1 MPGYGGVSSARW
13 AQRAPRGGFGW
24 TPREGSVPVG
34 APAAAPAEPVSTPWS
49 FKLLLAFLLLL
60 YANLP
65 LVVPQVAA
73 LAPAQAVGIG
83 ALALL
88 FVERA
93 VARRPFVLSWPE
105 SHLLLAFF
113 GVVLLSAFTSLWP
126 RHALEESVVLL
137 RYVAIYLLI
146 VNTVESWR
154 RLRVLFGVMVA
165 GGCFPAL
172 GALHYARQGV
182 MVEGNRAGW
191 VGIFANPN
199 DLAYSLV
206 LLFPLALVLALDTRG
221 WKRLLPAGA
230 LALYTLAIFSTY
242 SRGGMLGFG
251 AVVLLSFLF
260 WSRPWAKL
268 PGLVVGG
275 AALAFAVATF
285 WNRDEGFADLLAD
298 ATVGQRLAT
307 VKAGIAMFL
316 DNPILGVGL
325 GCSVIGWP
333 DYAPPN
339 AFSEGW
345 LHSHNTFIQILS
357 ETGLLGT
364 LLFLSLFGLALLHGH
379 RRAREWKLAGRPRRF
394 RLVSAL
400 TVSLWG
406 LAVCGLS
413 GGHVV
418 SWFPYLI
425 LGLLSGALLLGP
437 PADEPDAAEEGR

>member
-1 MPGYGGVSSARW
+1 MPAGYSGVRTVPHDLAW
-13 AQRAPRGGFGW
+13 APRFAA
-24 TPREGSVPVG
+24 E
-34 APAAAPAEPVSTPWS
+34 AAPPVPSVSTPWS

-65 LVVPQVAA
+65 FLVPGVAG
-73 LAPAQAVGIG
+73 LAPAQTVGIA

-93 VARRPFVLSWPE
+93 IARRPFALSWPE
-105 SHLLLAFF
+105 SHLLLAFL
-113 GVVLLSAFTSLWP
+113 GVAVLSAFTSLWP
-126 RHALEESVVLL
+126 AHALEESLVLL

-154 RLRVLFGVMVA
+154 RLRVLFAVMVA
-165 GGCFPAL
+165 GGCLPAL
-172 GALHYARQGV
+172 GALHYAREGV

-191 VGIFANPN
+191 VGIFSNPN

-206 LLFPLALVLALDTRG
+206 LLIPLALALALDARG
-221 WKRLLPAGA
+221 WRRLLPWGA
-230 LALYTLAIFSTY
+230 AALYTVAIFSTY

-260 WSRPWAKL
+260 WSRPWARL
-268 PGLVVGG
+268 PGLVVG
-275 AALAFAVATF
+275 ALALAFAVATF
-285 WNRDEGFADLLAD
+285 WSREEGFADLLAD

-307 VKAGIAMFL
+307 VKAGVAMFL
-316 DNPILGVGL
+316 DNPLLGVGL

-333 DYAPPN
+333 EYAPPN
-339 AFSEGW
+339 AFSQGW
-345 LHSHNTFIQILS
+345 LHSHNTFVQVLS

-364 LLFLSLFGLALLHGH
+364 VLFLSLFGFVLVHGH
-379 RRAREWKLAGRPRRF
+379 RRAREWQRAGRPRRF
-394 RLVSAL
+394 RAVSAL

-425 LGLLSGALLLGP
+425 LGLLSAALLLGG
-437 PADEPDAAEEGR
+437 PADDLDEAEEARP

>member
-1 MPGYGGVSSARW
+1 MSTGYGGVRTAPHELAWVPRSAAEAESR
-13 AQRAPRGGFGW
+13 
-24 TPREGSVPVG
+24 VPPV
-34 APAAAPAEPVSTPWS
+34 ASVSTPWS

-65 LVVPQVAA
+65 FLVPGVAA
-73 LAPAQAVGIG
+73 LAPAQTVGIA

-93 VARRPFVLSWPE
+93 VARRPFALSWPE
-105 SHLLLAFF
+105 SHLLLGFL
-113 GVVLLSAFTSLWP
+113 GVAVLSAFTSLWP
-126 RHALEESVVLL
+126 AHALEESLVLL

-154 RLRVLFGVMVA
+154 RLRVLFAVMVA

-172 GALHYARQGV
+172 GALHYAREGV

-191 VGIFANPN
+191 VGIFSNPN

-206 LLFPLALVLALDTRG
+206 LLVPLALALALDARG
-221 WKRLLPAGA
+221 WRRLFPWGA
-230 LALYTLAIFSTY
+230 AALYSVAIFSTY

-260 WSRPWAKL
+260 WSRPWARL
-268 PGLVVGG
+268 PGLVVG
-275 AALAFAVATF
+275 ALALAFAVATF
-285 WNRDEGFADLLAD
+285 WSREEGFADLLAD

-307 VKAGIAMFL
+307 VKAGVAMFL
-316 DNPILGVGL
+316 DNPLLGVGL

-333 DYAPPN
+333 EYAPPN
-339 AFSEGW
+339 AFSQGW
-345 LHSHNTFIQILS
+345 LHSHNTFVQVLS

-364 LLFLSLFGLALLHGH
+364 VLFLSLFGFALVHGH
-379 RRAREWKLAGRPRRF
+379 RRAREWHRAGRPRRF
-394 RLVSAL
+394 RAVSAL

-418 SWFPYLI
+418 SWFPYLV
-425 LGLLSGALLLGP
+425 LGLLSAALLLGGP
-437 PADEPDAAEEGR
+437 FDDPDEAEGER